1 MNSIDKLM
9 SQDSSVYA
17 RYLIGRVS
25 HKMFWAQQKEMA
37 QNHITPRQAYVLFV
51 LANLG
56 HTATLAELSKYTER
70 GVSNIS
76 IQLTRMEKDGLVKK
90 TRETPKSALLKFE
103 LTEKGSNLEKRC
115 NIKTSD
121 KTIMSVLSEE
131 ERQQLISM
139 MNKLRNKAIKY
150 KGS

>member
-1 MNSIDKLM
+1 MNNIDKLM

-37 QNHITPRQAYVLFV
+37 QHRITPRQAYVLFV

-56 HTATLAELSKYTER
+56 HMATLAELSKYTER

-90 TRETPKSALLKFE
+90 THESALLKFE

-150 KGS
+150 KGG

>member
-1 MNSIDKLM
+1 MNNIDKLM
-9 SQDSSVYA
+9 AEDSSVYA

-25 HKMFWAQQKEMA
+25 HKMFLAQQKEMA
-37 QNHITPRQAYVLFV
+37 QHHITPRQAYVLFV
-51 LANLG
+51 LANLS

-70 GVSNIS
+70 GISNIS

-90 TRETPKSALLKFE
+90 TRETPKSAQLKFE

-139 MNKLRNKAIKY
+139 MDKLRNKAIKY
-150 KGS
+150 KGG

>member
-1 MNSIDKLM
+1 
-9 SQDSSVYA
+9 
-17 RYLIGRVS
+17 
-25 HKMFWAQQKEMA
+25 
-37 QNHITPRQAYVLFV
+37 
-51 LANLG
+51 
-56 HTATLAELSKYTER
+56 
-70 GVSNIS
+70 
-76 IQLTRMEKDGLVKK
+76 MEKDGLVKK
-90 TRETPKSALLKFE
+90 TREVPKSALLKFE
-103 LTEKGSNLEKRC
+103 LTEKGSNIEKRC